1 MRSCFFSIVLHLLF
15 CVPKNLSKIN
25 IDNQLIPALQ
35 GGKMLEAPGGKR
47 NRADRILYLED
58 LIKQEKERW
67 WEIE

>member
-1 MRSCFFSIVLHLLF
+1 MLVAGLDLNCNNSPHY
-15 CVPKNLSKIN
+15 N
-25 IDNQLIPALQ
+25 

-47 NRADRILYLED
+47 NRADQILYLDE